1 MGVYAVT
8 INDIPVR
15 VIGPGSQP
23 VDEDG
28 QALDPLGMPSDMW
41 TYQPPSMPDPD
52 EVRHLDGARESM
64 RWLQGALAR
73 VASSTEPQIANL
85 TALDAENR
93 ELVNQILDEGE
104 VCVTY
109 NGAVRAHT
117 QESILA
123 GIWRTV
129 YLRNDDSIIAD
140 ILEVGDVPHT
150 VRLADGRDRPVNASA
165 DDVPEGVI
173 NALPILVELASHC
186 EEFAKDGQRREINLT
201 LLPLSDAD
209 LEFLDKRL
217 GRGPIDTLSRA
228 YGNCQVVS
236 TLSPNVWWTR
246 YTNSM
251 GKPILNTLEVVDV
264 PEVLKA
270 APEDLK
276 DSAARLDEIL
286 VPYWA
291 PDA

>member
-1 MGVYAVT
+1 VS

-23 VDEDG
+23 GEADG
-28 QALDPLGMPSDMW
+28 QTLDPLGMPSDIW
-41 TYQPPSMPDPD
+41 TYQPPSMPEPD
-52 EVRHLDGARESM
+52 EVRNLDGARESM
-64 RWLQGALAR
+64 RWLQAALAR
-73 VASSTEPQIANL
+73 VTSTGQPELANL

-109 NGAVRAHT
+109 NGAVRANT
-117 QESILA
+117 QEAILA

-129 YLRNDDSIIAD
+129 YLRDDGSVIAD

-150 VRLADGRDRPVNASA
+150 VRIPDGRDRPIDTSSDN
-165 DDVPEGVI
+165 VPEGVV
-173 NALPILVELASHC
+173 NALSILVELEAHC
-186 EEFAKDGQRREINLT
+186 EAFEKDGKRREINLT

-209 LEFLDKRL
+209 LEFLDARL

-251 GKPILNTLEVVDV
+251 GKPILNTIEVVEV

-270 APEDLK
+270 APDDLE
-276 DSAARLDEIL
+276 DSAKRLDEIL
-286 VPYWA
+286 APYWA